1 MTITNRGLATLKPGI
16 WLTETGN
23 RNEGSLR
30 AKGGPNGARLYYRY
44 RDSSGKYDDLPVGT
58 FDEHGKRGLT
68 LVQARQ
74 RIRELQERYLT
85 ETRDLRIA
93 IESDERESIRK
104 RKAEILAAEIEAM
117 QTKAT
122 LGALLTAYIAQLKR
136 DERSSADSVEKALI
150 RNVQKAWPA
159 LWTIPAANITL
170 DDLLSIVAKLADA
183 AKLREAAKVRAY
195 LMAAYA
201 AGMRAKQ
208 DVRALPALREL
219 KITTNPAR
227 DLMSVNGANKAR
239 DRTLSL
245 AELRCYWKRIAEML
259 NCDGALLRFHLLTGA
274 QRIEQLGRTTVQ
286 NIDHDAVAFCLFDP
300 KGRRNEPRVHLV
312 PLIPEATEAMDAMGP
327 RTGPHLFT
335 VTAGAEGATYS
346 VTEKR
351 LSDVVEKMAASNELE
366 KGPFTLGD
374 LRRTVETRLAAAGVS
389 KSIRGQLQSHGL
401 SGVQDRHY
409 DRHEYLP
416 EKRAALET
424 LHRLLTGKSATVT
437 QIKRQK
443 MTKVQ

>member
-1 MTITNRGLATLKPGI
+1 MAITNRGLAALKPGA

-44 RDSSGKYDDLPVGT
+44 RNSAGKYDDLPIGT
-58 FDEHGKRGLT
+58 FDEHNKRGLT

-74 RIRELQERYLT
+74 RIRELQKRYLT

-93 IESDERESIRK
+93 IESDDREAIRK
-104 RKAEILAAEIEAM
+104 RQAETLKAEIEAM

-136 DERSSADSVEKALI
+136 DKRSSAASVEKALI
-150 RNVQKAWPA
+150 RNVRLAWPA
-159 LWTIPAANITL
+159 LWNTPAAVINI
-170 DDLLSIVAKLADA
+170 DDLLSIVAKLADSG
-183 AKLREAAKVRAY
+183 KLREAAKVRSY
-195 LMAAYA
+195 IMAAYA

-208 DVRALPALREL
+208 DVRSLPALREL

-227 DLMSVNGANKAR
+227 DLMSVEGANKAR
-239 DRTLSL
+239 DRALSL
-245 AELRCYWKRIAEML
+245 TELRCYWKRINGMTNVE
-259 NCDGALLRFHLLTGA
+259 GALLRFHLLTGA
-274 QRIEQLGRTTVQ
+274 QRIEQLGRTTLQ
-286 NIDHDAVAFCLFDP
+286 DLDNDAITVCLLDP
-300 KGRRNEPRVHLV
+300 KGKRSKPRTHLV
-312 PLIPEATEAMDAMGP
+312 PLIPDAKAAADEMGP
-327 RTGPHLFT
+327 RTGPFLFT
-335 VTAGAEGATYS
+335 VNAGKNGATYS
-346 VTEKR
+346 TVEKR
-351 LSDVVEKMAASNELE
+351 LRDVVGEMTKHNELE

-374 LRRTVETRLAAAGVS
+374 LRRTVETRLAAAGVH
-389 KSIRGQLQSHGL
+389 KQIRGQLQSHGL

-424 LHRLLTGKSATVT
+424 LHRLLTGKSAAVT
-437 QIKRQK
+437 SIKMYK
-443 MTKVQ
+443 DAKS